1 MYKHISLKI
10 YRYIIIQVCAP
21 MDTGME
27 LMNKFYKGVTLNW
40 ACEHLSMGVYKNVS
54 IRAWKSGLISI

>member
-1 MYKHISLKI
+1 M
-10 YRYIIIQVCAP
+10 CAP
-21 MDTGME
+21 VDTGME

-54 IRAWKSGLISI
+54 IKAWKRGIIKACEHRNM